1 MRYIVAL
8 TTVFTIC
15 MAASTVSPQEKQA
28 PAQMNDAQLVAANKK
43 PKNEVELVL
52 ENARK
57 RGETIIHTCLENCDE
72 NPEAN
77 AVENEDFAKGR
88 IVRLPKPSYPPLA
101 RLANVSGVVIV
112 QVIIDLDGSI
122 IAASVSTGH
131 PLFHPACLQA
141 ARESLF
147 TTSTLDGKPVKVT
160 GVIRYTFTL
169 PRTHETPPFP

>member
-1 MRYIVAL
+1 MRYIAAL
-8 TTVFTIC
+8 ITVFAL
-15 MAASTVSPQEKQA
+15 AAATVSTQEKQS
-28 PAQMNDAQLVAANKK
+28 PDQVKDPQFVAANKK
-43 PKNEVELVL
+43 PKNEVELML

-57 RGETIIHTCLENCDE
+57 SGETIIHACLEDCEE

-88 IVRLPKPSYPPLA
+88 IVRLPKPPYPPIA

-122 IAASVSTGH
+122 IAAGVSSGH
-131 PLFHPACLQA
+131 PLLNAPCLQA

-169 PRTHETPPFP
+169 PRTSETQPFP